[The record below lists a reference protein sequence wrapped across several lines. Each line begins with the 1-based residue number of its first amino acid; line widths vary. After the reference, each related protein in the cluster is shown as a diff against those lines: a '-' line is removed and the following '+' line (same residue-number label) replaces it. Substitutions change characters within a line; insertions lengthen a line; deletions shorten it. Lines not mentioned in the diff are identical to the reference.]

1 MTIKLKITKNYGNE
15 AIYIVDESFNSIHR
29 QLTSHKTI
37 SRAEIELYKKIGIK
51 FVVETPEI

>member
-15 AIYIVDESFNSIHR
+15 AIYIQDVAFSEIHKS
-29 QLTSHKTI
+29 LTSHKTI